1 MNKNLAFNYMHVIF
15 NVTFDVTKRG
25 TGRDDAFIVTSRSV
39 NLRRHVSVT
48 KRDPVRD
55 VRFIASSRLAVPK
68 RDVERHVRR
77 DKT

>member
-1 MNKNLAFNYMHVIF
+1 VNKNLAFNYMHVIF
-15 NVTFDVTKRG
+15 KLTFDVTKRG
-25 TGRDDAFIVTSRSV
+25 TGRDDACIVTSRSV
-39 NLRRHVSVT
+39 NLQRHVGVT